1 MAVLVAE
8 DDLVNQMVIEEMLKL
23 LGCEVDV
30 VADGEAAWRAVAE
43 GRYDLVFMD
52 CHMPVMDGYEAA
64 RRIRHDEQRH
74 GRRTTIVAL
83 TADALDSDR
92 ERCLTAGMDAFMTK
106 PVSSSQLSATIER
119 WTGRRTNPATQW

>member
-1 MAVLVAE
+1 M
-8 DDLVNQMVIEEMLKL
+8 
-23 LGCEVDV
+23 
-30 VADGEAAWRAVAE
+30 AE

-52 CHMPVMDGYEAA
+52 CHRPVMDGYEAA
-64 RRIRHDEQRH
+64 RHIRRDEQRH

-92 ERCLTAGMDAFMTK
+92 DRCLTAGMDAFMTK